1 MRVTGA
7 YLFGLGVV
15 VLGLSPL
22 AATAQKEKADDKAPA
37 PLQGTWDVVKLQIAG
52 EDVTAFLKDAGATMT
67 FDGNKYAFAAGPE
80 GEKGTFKL
88 DPKAKP
94 AAIDLTIA
102 EGRGKGKVQPGIYD
116 LDGDTLKICLGDEGS
131 KDRPTK
137 FASAKGEAELVLF
150 TLKRKKKE

>member
-7 YLFGLGVV
+7 YLFGLCAF

-22 AATAQKEKADDKAPA
+22 AATAQKADEKTVDPF
-37 PLQGTWDVVKLQIAG
+37 QGTWDVVKLEIAG
-52 EDVTAFLKDAGATMT
+52 QDATFALKDASATMT
-67 FDGNKYAFAAGPE
+67 FEGNKYVFTAGPE

-94 AAIDLTIA
+94 ATIDLMIT
-102 EGRGKGKVQPGIYD
+102 EGKGKGKTQPGIYQ
-116 LDGDTLKICLGDEGS
+116 LDGDTLKICLGDEGA

-137 FASAKGEAELVLF
+137 FATAPEAAELVLF
-150 TLKRKKKE
+150 TLKRKKKS